1 MRSPGYWIKEGIF
14 SHTECES
21 ILVFLSKNNVGRN
34 RAGIRNLMRVDEV
47 SSLARDERL
56 LSTCREISGKPLI
69 PYKATLFEKTG
80 RANWLVAI
88 HQDTALPIESHP
100 TAKGWGPASRKSGV
114 IFSHAPSSVLR
125 RILAIRIHLDPSGP
139 SNGPL
144 RVIPDSHARRL
155 NDDEF
160 EKLKR
165 STPEVLCCVGRG
177 GIIAMSPLL
186 LHASSKSET
195 DAPRRVLHIEYADSL
210 DLEGVRLAIA

>member
-80 RANWLVAI
+80 GGELARGDSSGHSSADRIASYCQRLGAGQSKIWCHFFTCSFISSQKNSCDPNSSRSVG
-88 HQDTALPIESHP
+88 TFERS
-100 TAKGWGPASRKSGV
+100 ASR
-114 IFSHAPSSVLR
+114 
-125 RILAIRIHLDPSGP
+125 GP
-139 SNGPL
+139 RFACPK
-144 RVIPDSHARRL
+144 AQ
-155 NDDEF
+155 
-160 EKLKR
+160 
-165 STPEVLCCVGRG
+165 
-177 GIIAMSPLL
+177 
-186 LHASSKSET
+186 
-195 DAPRRVLHIEYADSL
+195 
-210 DLEGVRLAIA
+210 

>member
-88 HQDTALPIESHP
+88 HQIQLCRSN
-100 TAKGWGPASRKSGV
+100 
-114 IFSHAPSSVLR
+114 
-125 RILAIRIHLDPSGP
+125 RILLP
-139 SNGPL
+139 
-144 RVIPDSHARRL
+144 
-155 NDDEF
+155 
-160 EKLKR
+160 K
-165 STPEVLCCVGRG
+165 VGGRPVENLVSFFH
-177 GIIAMSPLL
+177 ML
-186 LHASSKSET
+186 LHQFSEEFLRSEFISI
-195 DAPRRVLHIEYADSL
+195 RR
-210 DLEGVRLAIA
+210 DLRTVRFA

>member
-114 IFSHAPSSVLR
+114 IFSHATFISSQKNSC
-125 RILAIRIHLDPSGP
+125 DPNSSRSVGTFERSASRGP
-139 SNGPL
+139 RFACPK
-144 RVIPDSHARRL
+144 AQ
-155 NDDEF
+155 
-160 EKLKR
+160 
-165 STPEVLCCVGRG
+165 
-177 GIIAMSPLL
+177 
-186 LHASSKSET
+186 
-195 DAPRRVLHIEYADSL
+195 
-210 DLEGVRLAIA
+210 